1 MINVTMMDIVNS
13 VPVFEQVVGQEINGR
28 LAFKVARLV
37 RELDKELKLFH
48 EERTKLIQ
56 YYAEKGENG
65 EIKVDENSNAM
76 IPDDSIMECNQ
87 KIQELLDTDIEVN
100 ADKIP
105 MELLDMLSISP
116 QQALYIESFLCE
128 E

>member
-28 LAFKVARLV
+28 LAFKLARLV

-56 YYAEKGENG
+56 HYAEKDENG

-87 KIQELLDTDIEVN
+87 KIQELLDTTIEVN

-116 QQALYIESFLCE
+116 QQALYIENFLCE

>member
-1 MINVTMMDIVNS
+1 MMDIVNS
-13 VPVFEQVVGQEINGR
+13 VPVFEQVVGQEINGK

-56 YYAEKGENG
+56 YYAEKNENG

-76 IPDDSIMECNQ
+76 IPDDSIIECNQ
-87 KIQELLDTDIEVN
+87 KIQELLDTTIEVN

-105 MELLDMLSISP
+105 FELLDMLSISP

>member
-56 YYAEKGENG
+56 HYAEKDENG

-87 KIQELLDTDIEVN
+87 KIQELLDTTIEVN

>member
-13 VPVFEQVVGQEINGR
+13 VPVFEQVVGQEINGK

-56 YYAEKGENG
+56 HYAEKDENG

-87 KIQELLDTDIEVN
+87 KIQELLDTNIEVN

-105 MELLDMLSISP
+105 MELLDKLSISP

>member
-28 LAFKVARLV
+28 LAFKLARLV

-56 YYAEKGENG
+56 YYAEKDENG

-87 KIQELLDTDIEVN
+87 KIQELLDTTIEVN

-116 QQALYIESFLCE
+116 QQALYIENFLCE

>member
-56 YYAEKGENG
+56 HYAEKDEHG

-87 KIQELLDTDIEVN
+87 KIQELLDTTIEVN

>member
-13 VPVFEQVVGQEINGR
+13 VPVFEQVVGQEINGK

-56 YYAEKGENG
+56 HYAEKDENG

-76 IPDDSIMECNQ
+76 ISNDNIMECNQ
-87 KIQELLDTDIEVN
+87 KIQELLDTTIEVN

-105 MELLDMLSISP
+105 LELLDMLSISP
-116 QQALYIESFLCE
+116 QQALYIESFLYE